1 MNKLQKVF
9 KKIAKITLVPVS
21 VFALFLFFGA
31 GKSDFDMG
39 KSLEVFFNI
48 FRGVNMF
55 YVDSVDNNAMLKK
68 ATNAMLSSLD
78 PYTEY
83 ISKEDMEEFKLMTT
97 GKYGGVGSLI
107 NKPYNSAY
115 VVFDE
120 RYKGYPVDKAGIVSG
135 DTIIAID
142 GVSMKDATS
151 EKVSS
156 VMKGTP
162 GTDVKITVKSLRNS
176 QLKEHTLTRETITL
190 SPISFSGMISEEIGY
205 IGFTNFSEGGAERVR
220 EELIKLKQNPNLKKL
235 VLDLRSNGG
244 GIIDEAVNLLS
255 IFLPKGSLAA
265 SIKGR
270 QQSTNR
276 DYYTTNNPV
285 DTLIPLVVLINRSS
299 ASASEIVAGGIQDYD
314 RGVIIGKRSF
324 GKGLVQRTSDVG
336 YGGILK
342 VTIAKYYI
350 PSGRCIQAIDYAHK
364 NSDGSVNSVPDSL
377 INEFKTKNGR
387 KIYDGGGI
395 TPDVVVEPA
404 IYTLFTASVYSRG
417 YINSFANLYFKNNLK
432 APDLK
437 TFRLDDRTYQD
448 FVDYLKNKPV
458 EYSSIS
464 ESNLNKLISSAKAE
478 KYYEKIEKEINQIQE
493 VLKERNT
500 AASLLENKAQLIE
513 LIEDEIIARYY
524 YPEGRMEFMLR
535 KDNQLEKAKEILSN
549 PVLYDKTLGRVK

>member
-1 MNKLQKVF
+1 MNRLKIIF
-9 KKIAKITLVPVS
+9 KKTLKITLIPLS
-21 VFALFLFFGA
+21 IFSLFVFFSA

-39 KSLEVFFNI
+39 KGMEVFFNV

-55 YVDSVDNNAMLKK
+55 YVDSVDNNVLLKK
-68 ATNAMLSSLD
+68 ATEAMLSSLD

-83 ISKEDMEEFKLMTT
+83 ISKEDMEDFKIMTT

-107 NKPYNSAY
+107 NKPYNSPY

-120 RYKGYPVDKAGIVSG
+120 RYRGFPVDKAGIVSG

-156 VMKGTP
+156 SMKGAP
-162 GTDVKITVKSLRNS
+162 GTEVKITVKSIRTS
-176 QLKEHTLTRETITL
+176 QTKEHILKRETITL
-190 SPISFSGMISEEIGY
+190 SPISFSGMISEDIGY
-205 IGFTNFSEGGAERVR
+205 IGFTNFSEGGAGYVR
-220 EELIKLKQNPNLKKL
+220 EELIKLKKNPNLKKII
-235 VLDLRSNGG
+235 LDLRSNGG

-255 IFLPKGSLAA
+255 IFLPKGSFAA

-270 QQSTNR
+270 QQSINR
-276 DYYTTNNPV
+276 DYYTSTAPV
-285 DTLIPLVVLINRSS
+285 DTVIPLVVLINRSS

-314 RGVIIGKRSF
+314 RGVVVGKRSF

-336 YGGILK
+336 YGGVLK

-395 TPDVVVEPA
+395 TPDIVVDPN
-404 IYTLFTASVYSRG
+404 IFSLFTASVYSRG
-417 YINSFANLYFKNNLK
+417 YINSFANLYFKDNLTV
-432 APDLK
+432 PDLK
-437 TFRLDDRTYQD
+437 SFKLDDKTYAQ
-448 FVDYLKNKPV
+448 FMEYLKDKPV
-458 EYSSIS
+458 EYNSIS
-464 ESNLNKLISSAKAE
+464 ESNLNKLIASAKSE
-478 KYYEKIEKEINQIQE
+478 KYYEKIEKEISQIQE
-493 VLKERNT
+493 VLKSRNT
-500 AASLLENKAQLIE
+500 TASLLENKIQISE

-524 YPEGRMEFMLR
+524 YPDGKMEFVLR
-535 KDNQLEKAKEILSN
+535 KDNQLDKAKEILSN
-549 PVLYDKTLGRVK
+549 EQLYNKTLGKIK